1 MKSRIFVHYFE
12 KDSEMRLV
20 LCYSIGDCRQS
31 GFEKE
36 GRERCAESGVC
47 NIGLDPAALPLRRA
61 GYADALFHLA
71 AVLLCTKKERHTGA
85 AVAAAL
91 ILDLLVCNV
100 LLKPLVA
107 RPRPCTLNGALQ
119 LLMAAPSD
127 YSFPSGHAAASFA
140 AVGALRA
147 SKSRLWIP
155 AFVLAVVICFSR
167 LYLYHH
173 WPSDVLAGAVLGT
186 VLGYAGQQLSAAAA
200 RRLSTR
206 RGH

>member
-1 MKSRIFVHYFE
+1 MKE
-12 KDSEMRLV
+12 KGESAVQNLEFAILDWIQQHCRCGV
-20 LCYSIGDCRQS
+20 LDTLMPFFTWI
-31 GFEKE
+31 
-36 GRERCAESGVC
+36 CAHGE
-47 NIGLDPAALPLRRA
+47 IWIL
-61 GYADALFHLA
+61 LA

-91 ILDLLVCNV
+91 ILDLLACNV

>member
-1 MKSRIFVHYFE
+1 MQNLEFAILDWIQQHCRCG
-12 KDSEMRLV
+12 V
-20 LCYSIGDCRQS
+20 LDTLMPFFTWI
-31 GFEKE
+31 
-36 GRERCAESGVC
+36 CAHGE
-47 NIGLDPAALPLRRA
+47 IWIL
-61 GYADALFHLA
+61 LA